1 MKKKKVQKKKK
12 KKGEKDDE
20 EIKPMKHENVGNVN
34 FYSEEVAREII
45 NKIISLT
52 FTSIYMKR
60 MNKII
65 DNFYV
70 RDLLNTIDK
79 LVEMNHINHDMDI
92 NIPINDS
99 LKNKSFNEE
108 LKKKKIEKKMLAK
121 KIYNKNLNNLNS
133 IKRKEEINIGKT
145 FMEEIDINYLKN
157 KNLLYN
163 IEITNKNFWETIP
176 QPESFSFERTST
188 YKNAII
194 IGEEKDIIKE
204 IKSPPKDKNKKFV
217 KLKSFYKF
225 IEKSIEDI
233 YKKKRKHFIK
243 ANEELPS
250 ERIPNEILGI
260 KEEEE
265 DIKIM
270 RKQLLEEI
278 AKKNLEEKME
288 RERIKMEEI
297 AKKNKETYKKS
308 KKKGDSDDKGINP
321 DSFIQEFVSISSNQK
336 EIKGAKPKS
345 LLEEEKKMQ
354 TKKAKNNIEYN
365 YIQKVRTE
373 KEKMIEN
380 KLQQK
385 LFIKKYMLKN
395 NKKEEPNSEEESE
408 EPSGNLR
415 PSGSNFDLI
424 KPEIG
429 VIIQENAKVKS
440 GGVNFYE
447 KYNKY
452 SFNDF
457 NKTMN
462 SVFERNFSNNIYFD
476 SNTFTS
482 GKALMNNINSNF
494 NNNTLTTL
502 NNKKR
507 DNNTNKSGD
516 IKKEELS
523 EKNLFRKTF
532 MNRLTNL
539 KKKFIYKSNS
549 EICLS
554 NNINSETFKEAL
566 STKEFEKSYYY
577 YSNYLFD
584 SNKTKNEFNTN
595 FELSYIGKRKNKF
608 INKNCFSPI
617 PTNLLS
623 TYKNTLLKNYFYN
636 VDKSEINREIN
647 TSREKEEKFEV
658 IDTFNKNIVDGNDK
672 YNEILFKKV
681 MKSTKNEFLPKIK
694 FNESLFVN
702 KGRTKNSFFR
712 NKRKDKRK

>member
-133 IKRKEEINIGKT
+133 IEKKEEINIGKT

-243 ANEELPS
+243 ENEELPS

-321 DSFIQEFVSISSNQK
+321 DSFIKEFVSISSNQK

-566 STKEFEKSYYY
+566 STKGFEKSYYY

-672 YNEILFKKV
+672 YNEVLFKKV

>member
-12 KKGEKDDE
+12 KKGEKNDE

-34 FYSEEVAREII
+34 FYSEEDAREII

-133 IKRKEEINIGKT
+133 IEKKEEINIGKT

-321 DSFIQEFVSISSNQK
+321 DSFIKEFVSISSNQK

-385 LFIKKYMLKN
+385 LFIKKYILKN

-566 STKEFEKSYYY
+566 STKGFEKSYYY

-595 FELSYIGKRKNKF
+595 FELNYIGKRKNKF

-647 TSREKEEKFEV
+647 TSREKEEKFDV

-672 YNEILFKKV
+672 YNEVLFKKV